1 MRKGIFMQKLT
12 LKTVLGALMIGLST
26 GLLSAQEDFND
37 DGTIS
42 AASSSDTN
50 TTIELLTPDPTA
62 LIGTSTAS
70 FTLVRTGPTN
80 DAIAVGLTFAG
91 TATNGV
97 DFSSVLTAVSI
108 PAGELAIDIR
118 IQPLVVPNRHGNKTV
133 KLSITNSPAFTVGSR
148 HSGTVTLIDDV
159 FNSPPPSIAIVSP
172 TNGTTLKTPAVLA
185 IKVDVGAGDA
195 SLKQVSYYA
204 DDDLIGRATA
214 SPWGL
219 SWTNPPVGS
228 FSLFARAIDLS
239 GHSTLSQPVQIT
251 VTNAAPT
258 LSILSPTNGTTYA
271 APQNVSIKVQFGDP
285 DDTLTGAVI
294 YGDGRPLGTVTSSP
308 GSLTWTNVGIGRHT
322 IVARV
327 QDAAGQRASA
337 QSTFTVL
344 ESLPT
349 ISVTAPK
356 NGTNFHAP
364 ATIEIDATAS
374 TAIKTMEFW
383 FDGRKAGESAKAP
396 YQYTVTNVRAG
407 FHTLYAVG
415 VDTLGKR
422 VRSATVYI
430 SVSN

>member
-1 MRKGIFMQKLT
+1 MFMQRTT
-12 LKTVLGALMIGLST
+12 LKTVLGALMIGLSS
-26 GLLSAQEDFND
+26 GLLSAQEDFNT
-37 DGTIS
+37 DGSIL

-50 TTIELLTPDPTA
+50 PVVELLTPDPTA

-70 FTLVRTGPTN
+70 FTLVRTGHTN
-80 DAIAVGLTFAG
+80 DAIAIGLTFAG

-97 DFSSVLTAVSI
+97 DFAAVLTTVSI

-133 KLSITNSPAFTVGSR
+133 KLSITNTPGFTMGR
-148 HSGTVTLIDDV
+148 RQSGTVTLIDDV
-159 FNSPPPSIAIVSP
+159 FNLPPPAIAIVSP
-172 TNGTTLKTPAVLA
+172 TNGTALQTPAVLS
-185 IKVDVGAGDA
+185 IKVDAGAGEA
-195 SLKQVSYYA
+195 ALKQVSYYA
-204 DDDLIGRATA
+204 DDDLIGRATN

-228 FSLFARAIDLS
+228 FSLFARAIDQA

-251 VTNAAPT
+251 VSNAAPT
-258 LSILSPTNGTTYA
+258 VSILSPTNGTTFA
-271 APQNVSIKVQFGDP
+271 VPQDVPIKVQWGDL

-294 YGDGRPLGTVTSSP
+294 YGDGRQLGTVTSSP
-308 GSLTWTNVGIGRHT
+308 GSITWSNAGFGRHT

-337 QSTFTVL
+337 QTTFTVL
-344 ESLPT
+344 ETLPT

-356 NGTNFHAP
+356 NGTNYHAP
-364 ATIEIDATAS
+364 ATIEIDVTAS
-374 TAIKTMEFW
+374 SLIKTMEFW
-383 FDGRKAGESAKAP
+383 FDGRRVGESVKSP

-407 FHTLYAVG
+407 FHTLYTVG
-415 VDTLGKR
+415 VDSLGKR